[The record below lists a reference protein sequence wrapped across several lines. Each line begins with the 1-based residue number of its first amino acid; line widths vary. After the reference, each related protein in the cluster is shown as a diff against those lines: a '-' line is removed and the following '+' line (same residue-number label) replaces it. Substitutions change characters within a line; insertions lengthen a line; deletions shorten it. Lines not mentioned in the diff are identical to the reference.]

1 MRAACTDAERAERQR
16 RFRLL
21 LLRHAY
27 PLSVWLPPEAVL
39 HLARVDYDPAS
50 ARLVLTLTSGTK
62 ILDTGDRI
70 LVHGHADDIAVSEMA
85 ACVERRGWSSV
96 VVEGA
101 DEFRREM
108 ARELIIRG
116 IEVEDC
122 PLSHEERA
130 FLLGRK
136 MGHDEGHMPPM
147 RAH

>member
-1 MRAACTDAERAERQR
+1 M
-16 RFRLL
+16 
-21 LLRHAY
+21 LRHAY

-50 ARLVLTLTSGTK
+50 ARLVLTLITGTK
-62 ILDTGDRI
+62 ILDTGDRV
-70 LVHGHADDIAVSEMA
+70 LLQGHADDIAVSEMA

-108 ARELIIRG
+108 ARELLSRG

-122 PLSHEERA
+122 PLDPREVEQLR
-130 FLLGRK
+130 
-136 MGHDEGHMPPM
+136 M
-147 RAH
+147 RAMEGTPPSLVPSPVASIRAYPSGLPAAPSR